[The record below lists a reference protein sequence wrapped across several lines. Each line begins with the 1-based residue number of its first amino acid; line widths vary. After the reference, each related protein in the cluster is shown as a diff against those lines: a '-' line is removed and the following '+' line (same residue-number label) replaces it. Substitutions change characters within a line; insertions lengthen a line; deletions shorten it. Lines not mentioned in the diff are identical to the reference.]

1 MNRTVLVALLLSAVL
16 QGCAF
21 APGQHMTPDDA
32 AEDTGL
38 NGPVRVVQ
46 ITSASVNDQKA
57 LHAPQDVPAELLDYT
72 PEEYRIGPGDGLV
85 VTVWEHEE
93 LNSPSGPEQGNA
105 AARVVRDDGT
115 IYYPYVNSIT
125 AGGKTV
131 EQFRAELQ
139 RALSKYL
146 TVAKVDV
153 NVQAYES
160 QKVVLSGAF
169 RNPGTQPLNNVP
181 LSMISAISKAGGEA
195 DNANLAGL
203 ILKRDG
209 KEYLLDID
217 TLNRKDS
224 PLNRLYLKN
233 GDQLHLGNYR
243 ANKVYVLGEVH
254 NPQVMNY
261 GGSTFNLMEALGN
274 AGGIAQETANAEAIY
289 VIRSAQ
295 PEAQQPPTVFF
306 LDAKKPTAFLLARQ
320 FDLQSA
326 DVVFVGPANIT
337 RWNRFISQL
346 LPSASVVATGT
357 ALRH

>member
-1 MNRTVLVALLLSAVL
+1 MKRNVCVAMLLSAVL

-32 AEDTGL
+32 SEDTGI

-46 ITSASVNDQKA
+46 ITSTSVAQEQA
-57 LHAPQDVPAELLDYT
+57 LYPRQPVPAELLSFR
-72 PEEYRIGPGDGLV
+72 PEEYRIGPGDSLV

-93 LNSPSGPEQGNA
+93 LNAPSGPDQGSA
-105 AARVVRDDGT
+105 AARVVRADGT
-115 IYYPYVNSIT
+115 IYYPYIGTIT

-131 EQFRAELQ
+131 EQLRAELQ
-139 RALSKYL
+139 QRLSRYL
-146 TVAKVDV
+146 TMAKVDV
-153 NVQAYES
+153 NVQGYES
-160 QKVVLSGAF
+160 QRVVLSGAL
-169 RNPGTQPLNNVP
+169 RSPGPQALTNVP
-181 LSMISAISKAGGEA
+181 LSLVNALSKAGGEA

-224 PLNRLYLKN
+224 PLNRIYLKD

-243 ANKVYVLGEVH
+243 TNKVYVLGEVR

-274 AGGIAQETANAEAIY
+274 AGGLSQETANAEAVY
-289 VIRSAQ
+289 VIRNAQ
-295 PEAQQPPTVFF
+295 ADNGEPPTVFY
-306 LDAKKPTAFLLARQ
+306 LNARKPTAFLLARQ

-326 DVVFVGPANIT
+326 DVVFVGPSNIT

-346 LPSASVVATGT
+346 LPSASVVATG
-357 ALRH
+357 AAFRN

>member
-1 MNRTVLVALLLSAVL
+1 MNRNVFVAMLLSAVL

-32 AEDTGL
+32 AEDTGI

-46 ITSASVNDQKA
+46 ITSGSVNEEKTIYK
-57 LHAPQDVPAELLDYT
+57 PQPVPAELLNYK
-72 PEEYRIGPGDGLV
+72 PEEYRIGPGDALI

-93 LNSPSGPEQGNA
+93 LNAPSGPEQGTT
-105 AARVVRDDGT
+105 AARVVRGDGT
-115 IYYPYVNSIT
+115 VYYPYINAIV
-125 AGGKTV
+125 AGGKTI
-131 EQFRAELQ
+131 EEFRAALQ
-139 RALSKYL
+139 SELSKYINL
-146 TVAKVDV
+146 AKVDV
-153 NVQAYES
+153 NVQSYES
-160 QKVVLSGAF
+160 QRVVLSGAF
-169 RNPGTQPLNNVP
+169 RSPGPQSLTNVP
-181 LSMISAISKAGGEA
+181 LSLVNAISKAGGEA
-195 DNANLAGL
+195 ENANLAGL

-224 PLNRLYLKN
+224 PLNRIYLKN

-274 AGGIAQETANAEAIY
+274 AGGISEETANAEAIY

-295 PEAQQPPTVFF
+295 PDSNQPPTVFY
-306 LDAKKPTAFLLARQ
+306 LNAKKPTAFLLARQ

-326 DVVFVGPANIT
+326 DVVFVGPADIT

-346 LPSASVVATGT
+346 LPSASVVATG
-357 ALRH
+357 AAFRN